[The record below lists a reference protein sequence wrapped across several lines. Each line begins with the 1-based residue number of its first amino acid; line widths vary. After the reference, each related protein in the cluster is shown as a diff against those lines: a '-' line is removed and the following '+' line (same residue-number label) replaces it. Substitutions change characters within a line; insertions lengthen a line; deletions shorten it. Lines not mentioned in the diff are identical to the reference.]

1 MNSISR
7 GWRLLTQSWS
17 IIRQDSSLI
26 LFPLMSSIACLL
38 VTASFVVPLILY
50 YMAGAQNDLHNVNRP
65 HAGEHELH
73 NVVYYVWLLAFY
85 FVNFF
90 VIVFFNTA
98 LVSCA
103 LMRFTGGTPSVGD
116 GLRTAWARLP
126 QIAGWALLSATVGML
141 LKMLEERLSFLGKLV
156 VGFIGVAWSIAA
168 YFVIPVLAAEKLGP
182 IDAVK
187 RSAALVRKSWG
198 EAFVGG
204 ISLGIISFLL
214 AIPGILLCLLTPY
227 FIANA
232 PPNHFTFMMLL
243 PAIIGVVYLIGL
255 SIVISTL
262 QQIFLAGVYLYAA
275 EGRVANGFTED
286 TLISA
291 FKAK

>member
-7 GWRLLTQSWS
+7 GWQLLTQSWS
-17 IIRQDSSLI
+17 IIRQDTSLI
-26 LFPLMSSIACLL
+26 LFPLMSSIACLI
-38 VTASFVVPLILY
+38 VAASFLVPMILY
-50 YMAGAQNDLHNVNRP
+50 VMAGAQNDFHNVNNQQADGP
-65 HAGEHELH
+65 EL
-73 NVVYYVWLLAFY
+73 NNIVYYVWLFAFY

-103 LMRFTGGTPSVGD
+103 VMRFTGGTPTVGD
-116 GLRTAWARLP
+116 GLRTACARLP

-141 LKMLEERLSFLGKLV
+141 LKMLEERLSFLGKFV
-156 VGFIGVAWSIAA
+156 VNFIGVAWSIAA
-168 YFVIPVLAAEKLGP
+168 YFVIPVLAVEQLGP
-182 IDAVK
+182 IAAVK
-187 RSAALVRKSWG
+187 RSASLVRKSWG

-204 ISLGIISFLL
+204 ISLGLISFLL
-214 AIPGILLCLLTPY
+214 AIPGILLCVLTGY

-232 PPNHFTFMMLL
+232 APNGFHFVTLA